1 MKRRA
6 FVLYALWIAGPAR
19 AQRANPGKSGSDQPT
34 SYRENEVGPK
44 VRGIIAEQLE
54 IEEDRVQDS
63 ASFEKDLGADELD
76 LVEVAMALE
85 EEFAIEIGDAEPE
98 KLLKVIDAI
107 DCVKKHL
114 RTAKRLD

>member
-1 MKRRA
+1 MNRRA
-6 FVLYALWIAGPAR
+6 FVLYALWIAGPVR
-19 AQRANPGKSGSDQPT
+19 AQRANPGKPGPDRPT

-63 ASFEKDLGADELD
+63 ASFEKDLGANELVLDELATAD
-76 LVEVAMALE
+76 DV
-85 EEFAIEIGDAEPE
+85 EFAIEIGDAEPE

-107 DCVKKHL
+107 DCVKRHL